1 MPKQVDLI
9 VYRDCSTY
17 KQFPRVD
24 TTLAQLFEFGE
35 AVLYNKGW
43 A

>member
-1 MPKQVDLI
+1 VPKQVDLI
-9 VYRDCSTY
+9 VYRDGTTY

-24 TTLAQLFEFGE
+24 TTLAQLREFGE
-35 AVLYNKGW
+35 AVLYNNGW